1 MHIELIGKKQ
11 HYSLD
16 FEGKFNVISG
26 LSGSKKT
33 AFVKLL
39 NKYKQGVH
47 SITLNATVNSM
58 RLGKDQIEVF
68 SNERSIVGDIEAY
81 FQSFDHHLVI
91 IDE

>member
-33 AFVKLL
+33 AFVKPML
-39 NKYKQGVH
+39 
-47 SITLNATVNSM
+47 TT
-58 RLGKDQIEVF
+58 
-68 SNERSIVGDIEAY
+68 
-81 FQSFDHHLVI
+81 
-91 IDE
+91 

>member
-39 NKYKQGVH
+39 NKYKQGACFYKIH
-47 SITLNATVNSM
+47 
-58 RLGKDQIEVF
+58 DFFVF
-68 SNERSIVGDIEAY
+68 KHNFTSYGNM
-81 FQSFDHHLVI
+81 
-91 IDE
+91 